1 MLEGVPYIFP
11 PGGSRPTMRSG
22 LGAVLGAPLG
32 YNRLW
37 LTLLLLH
44 AFSLPIASL
53 YEVGLPTAWLP
64 SKQVLTTAP
73 SHLPTGG
80 PTDRVARGLHS
91 RPPAPRDFQNTKGSC

>member
-53 YEVGLPTAWLP
+53 YEVGLPTAWREAC
-64 SKQVLTTAP
+64 T
-73 SHLPTGG
+73 
-80 PTDRVARGLHS
+80 RARLRLETFRTQKEAARQGFTPLQELE
-91 RPPAPRDFQNTKGSC
+91 A

>member
-11 PGGSRPTMRSG
+11 PSGSRPTMRSG

-37 LTLLLLH
+37 LTLLLH

-53 YEVGLPTAWLP
+53 YDVGLPTAWREACTRARLRLE
-64 SKQVLTTAP
+64 SFRTQKEARDGATRQGFAP
-73 SHLPTGG
+73 LQ
-80 PTDRVARGLHS
+80 DLEA
-91 RPPAPRDFQNTKGSC
+91 